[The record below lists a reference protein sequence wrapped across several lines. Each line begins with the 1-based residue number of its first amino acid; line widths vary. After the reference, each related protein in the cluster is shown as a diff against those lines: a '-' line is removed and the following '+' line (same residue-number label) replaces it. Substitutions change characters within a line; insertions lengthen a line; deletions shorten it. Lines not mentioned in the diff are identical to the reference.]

1 MSIYLTIKKNDP
13 YLSIAVIWIITSLSI
28 PVLFGLIKEG
38 FPLISNLAERYQY
51 SSIVSIP
58 ILIAWILIKI
68 NKKIISNTI
77 ILTSSIV
84 LLIFSLII
92 QFDRSKVYINNSYF
106 FSQAYFESPRNV
118 HRYSFTVPKDEALKN
133 QNLNKY
139 LFYLH
144 QLYSG
149 DPRDEKWI
157 FELISDPNVINRSK
171 IWEIGMRKTLDS
183 ALSNNKKVIFVIDNP
198 NLKFDPKQCLAGRPL
213 SRNLSIK
220 QSCTILKST
229 YEKENKKYRDLVL
242 SVLKDY
248 SDVKIFDTSKYLCDE
263 INCYGMKDGKILYR
277 DQDHLSFEG
286 GKFLSKELIKLI
298 EFP

>member
-1 MSIYLTIKKNDP
+1 
-13 YLSIAVIWIITSLSI
+13 
-28 PVLFGLIKEG
+28 
-38 FPLISNLAERYQY
+38 
-51 SSIVSIP
+51 
-58 ILIAWILIKI
+58 
-68 NKKIISNTI
+68 
-77 ILTSSIV
+77 
-84 LLIFSLII
+84 
-92 QFDRSKVYINNSYF
+92 
-106 FSQAYFESPRNV
+106 
-118 HRYSFTVPKDEALKN
+118 
-133 QNLNKY
+133 
-139 LFYLH
+139 
-144 QLYSG
+144 
-149 DPRDEKWI
+149 
-157 FELISDPNVINRSK
+157 
-171 IWEIGMRKTLDS
+171 MRKTLDS